1 MELNTILNICIA
13 HNLTFDE
20 FFLVYMTLLARDEEN
35 HSEYLAKWF
44 ANGGKDRLRELFN
57 SLKEKGIILKSYNA
71 ESYVPNDIQFNKNF
85 IKNWYKQSG
94 EMGQELFDNYVPFLN
109 INGKL
114 MPLRNISKKFYSLD
128 EFYFYYS
135 SNIGHNPD
143 KHKEVMDLLK
153 WGKDNGQI
161 KYNIVEF
168 VASHKWDELKY
179 LKENNVDG
187 EVTSSFNVYENI

>member
-44 ANGGKDRLRELFN
+44 ANGGKNRLRELFN

-94 EMGQELFDNYVPFLN
+94 EMGQELFDSYPGFVEVK
-109 INGKL
+109 GKL
-114 MPLRNISKKFYSLD
+114 YSLKNISKKFYSLD

-135 SNIGHNPD
+135 ATIGHNPE
-143 KHKEVMDLLK
+143 KHREVMDILAWAKEKNLINFGILEFCASRK
-153 WGKDNGQI
+153 WEMFKEMREKGIDN
-161 KYNIVEF
+161 K
-168 VASHKWDELKY
+168 VADTIYIE
-179 LKENNVDG
+179 
-187 EVTSSFNVYENI
+187 

>member
-94 EMGQELFDNYVPFLN
+94 EMGQELFDSYPGFVEVK
-109 INGKL
+109 GKL
-114 MPLRNISKKFYSLD
+114 YSLKNISKKFYSLD

-135 SNIGHNPD
+135 ATIGHNPE
-143 KHKEVMDLLK
+143 KHREVMDILAWAKEKNLINFGILEFCASRK
-153 WGKDNGQI
+153 WEMFKEMREKGIDN
-161 KYNIVEF
+161 K
-168 VASHKWDELKY
+168 VADTIYIE
-179 LKENNVDG
+179 
-187 EVTSSFNVYENI
+187 

>member
-94 EMGQELFDNYVPFLN
+94 EMGQELFDSYPGFVEVK
-109 INGKL
+109 GKL
-114 MPLRNISKKFYSLD
+114 YSLKNISKKFYSLD

-135 SNIGHNPD
+135 ATIGHNPE
-143 KHKEVMDLLK
+143 KHREIMDILAWAKEKNLINFGILEFCASRK
-153 WGKDNGQI
+153 WEMFKEMREKGIDN
-161 KYNIVEF
+161 K
-168 VASHKWDELKY
+168 VADTIYIE
-179 LKENNVDG
+179 
-187 EVTSSFNVYENI
+187 

>member
-1 MELNTILNICIA
+1 
-13 HNLTFDE
+13 
-20 FFLVYMTLLARDEEN
+20 MTLLARDEEN

-94 EMGQELFDNYVPFLN
+94 EMGQELFDSYPGFVEVK
-109 INGKL
+109 GKL
-114 MPLRNISKKFYSLD
+114 YSLKNISKKFYSLD

-135 SNIGHNPD
+135 ATIGHNPE
-143 KHKEVMDLLK
+143 KHREVMDILAWAKEKNLINFGILEFCASRK
-153 WGKDNGQI
+153 WEMFKEMREKGIDN
-161 KYNIVEF
+161 K
-168 VASHKWDELKY
+168 VADTIYIE
-179 LKENNVDG
+179 
-187 EVTSSFNVYENI
+187 